1 MNRTRVTI
9 AVLVLTSLPTV
20 AQSQERTVVPGPTY
34 EAGGFARF
42 WLGDGWRSLWLT
54 PITVPV
60 LDLRTFAGGLEPERQ
75 GGGNQSVTLHMVDAS
90 GVGWIFRSID
100 KFPEQGLPRELN
112 GSFLGGLIEDQ
123 ISSLHP
129 ASHVIMPRLLEAAG
143 ILHLEPALYVMPDD
157 PRLGEFRETFA
168 GMLGEVELKPNE
180 GPDDT
185 PGFAGSTKIK
195 DAEDV
200 LDDLEESRGY
210 RVDAEEFLRARL
222 IDLWVGDPDRGSDQ
236 WRFARFGEEG
246 DEVYRPIP
254 RDRDWAFVHADGF
267 LTARFRS
274 FYPKLVE
281 LRETIPEIEPLT
293 YSSHLLDRRLLT
305 ALTRDDFASAART
318 VQQTMTDAVIDE
330 ALSSMPPEF
339 QPLAVDEMRAKLIAR
354 RAQLPAIAE
363 DFYEW
368 LATDVDVRGT
378 DEDNFA
384 LVERLEDGTVRVR
397 LSQRGE
403 SGVAGTDG
411 VSVSAQAWYDRTF
424 LPAETDEVRIY
435 LHGGD
440 DHAVVRGSGRG
451 PITVRVIGGG
461 GDDVVEDETGTVR
474 FYDDDGDNVAR
485 GVRSVNTQSWGWAD
499 IPEGLRFGK
508 DWAQDWGRD
517 RSLFSPSV
525 QYGEGA
531 GLIVGGGPTFTDF
544 GFRRAPFRSRLGF
557 NVLYGTKSGGWGAEL
572 SAEHRM
578 ENSRLAITLDA
589 RATEF
594 EAFRFYG
601 FGNDTPD
608 LGDEESLVMMD
619 QVTVYPALTWVIG
632 PRPGNLP
639 PGSEPDGEGEGEE
652 DEGGEVERAFL
663 LGKREGIRGSF
674 SIGPLAH
681 WTSTR
686 VPTGNPLD
694 GDSDVGR
701 LGGQAILRV
710 SNTDQGAAPRRGYR
724 LFVQA
729 AGFPDVWDAEGAFGT
744 GLAQLSGYL
753 PLFGDTHLA
762 ARIGGEAAVGDFAV
776 PDAASIGGR
785 RSVRGYR
792 FDRYTGEVATWGNL
806 ELRVPIDTVHII
818 VNGELGVFGLADTG
832 RVWMDGESPGGWHTA
847 WGGGAWFSAFDRA
860 ISVAWAR
867 GNDSHGR
874 FYIWQGL
881 PF

>member
-1 MNRTRVTI
+1 
-9 AVLVLTSLPTV
+9 
-20 AQSQERTVVPGPTY
+20 
-34 EAGGFARF
+34 
-42 WLGDGWRSLWLT
+42 
-54 PITVPV
+54 
-60 LDLRTFAGGLEPERQ
+60 
-75 GGGNQSVTLHMVDAS
+75 
-90 GVGWIFRSID
+90 
-100 KFPEQGLPRELN
+100 
-112 GSFLGGLIEDQ
+112 
-123 ISSLHP
+123 
-129 ASHVIMPRLLEAAG
+129 
-143 ILHLEPALYVMPDD
+143 
-157 PRLGEFRETFA
+157 
-168 GMLGEVELKPNE
+168 
-180 GPDDT
+180 
-185 PGFAGSTKIK
+185 K